1 MKRGG
6 WPRTPVMLGFI
17 LEPIMENSLNLSI
30 SSYGMS
36 WVTRP
41 IVLVIGA
48 LAVLTIVLVIRNQ
61 MKHRTSG
68 EGHQTMDVEGENPA
82 ISLPFTVVVLAV
94 LIYAVIDSFHWPYAV
109 RLYPE
114 AISVPALLLTLFVL
128 RRDIQAFSAARPA
141 GMSVWQALWPDTH
154 IGGDFGRRMRLY
166 LWLVGIVLV
175 TMLAGQLVA
184 LPLFVLAYLLRWGRT
199 KLWVAALYA
208 ALAWAFLYIVF
219 DQIVHTFWYN
229 SILFG

>member
-1 MKRGG
+1 
-6 WPRTPVMLGFI
+6 
-17 LEPIMENSLNLSI
+17 
-30 SSYGMS
+30 
-36 WVTRP
+36 
-41 IVLVIGA
+41 
-48 LAVLTIVLVIRNQ
+48 
-61 MKHRTSG
+61 
-68 EGHQTMDVEGENPA
+68 
-82 ISLPFTVVVLAV
+82 
-94 LIYAVIDSFHWPYAV
+94 VIDSFHWPYAV

-128 RRDIQAFSAARPA
+128 RRDIQALSAARPA
-141 GMSVWQALWPDTH
+141 GLSVWRALWPDTH

-166 LWLVGIVLV
+166 VWLIGIVLA

-184 LPLFVLAYLLRWGRT
+184 LPLFVFAYLLRWGRT
-199 KLWVAALYA
+199 RLWVAVLYA